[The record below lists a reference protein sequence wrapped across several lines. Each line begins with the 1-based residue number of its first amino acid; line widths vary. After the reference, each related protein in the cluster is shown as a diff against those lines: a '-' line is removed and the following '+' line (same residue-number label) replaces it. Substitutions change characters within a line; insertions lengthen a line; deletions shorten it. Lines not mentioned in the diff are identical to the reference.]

1 MYSGNPVVHDLGA
14 LVYRP
19 VLARALAS
27 KSLFNS
33 AAIDTLPKIVSTG
46 LMFGRH
52 FPLAVPVPDID
63 RTMHL
68 LIIGANPRSRTAA

>member
-1 MYSGNPVVHDLGA
+1 MHDLGA
-14 LVYRP
+14 LLYRP

-33 AAIDTLPKIVSTG
+33 SAIDTLPKIVQTG

-63 RTMHL
+63 RTQLPADHRRESR
-68 LIIGANPRSRTAA
+68 RSRTAA